1 MKRRILT
8 TTEQLLVALVAVV
21 MTAVTSA
28 TAGEIRHTLTLD
40 PTELKADSIIADDG
54 NAYLY
59 LTIPGLTYTGECG
72 EARIP
77 CRQLSFL
84 VPAYS
89 NNFSISIE
97 NAICGEEYETDLPF
111 YRNRKEDDD
120 KDEKVNLAGLPAEEV
135 ALQAEPRILSDYFV
149 NGDKH
154 IVSVAI
160 PVVRIGDMV
169 SPLLSADV
177 VLSYSECEAG
187 KMDAVPLSVPQ
198 SEFDIDL
205 SGTVVNWPGAAKMSP
220 ERVVSYVESKRYCYI
235 LVPESLRD
243 AINDMVAWKI
253 QKGLSVVVK
262 TVEEIEEDETYA
274 VFTNGGVTS
283 VAVDKESHIRNF
295 LRSEYSRIG
304 AFELL
309 LVGNDFTS
317 APVRKFYKGNPEDAA
332 LETFASPSFIYSD
345 LYFSDMN
352 TEFKLTKI
360 PEGQYTT
367 RYDGFSFNPT
377 LPTGRL
383 LVRDSKEIDTYFK
396 KFLIY
401 QLDPGLGDTSY
412 LDTSLFVKG
421 NDMIFWDNE
430 WYLDNKSV
438 TECIPGLKSIVYRDT
453 VAPTEYS
460 LCFPKGKN
468 VIDDM
473 RNCGLI
479 SLQGHGS
486 PYSIEVSGKHTIGL
500 NNNNW
505 KNCPYIQPLSSS
517 PMTKE
522 WGFKYE
528 EDGNAYDDLKNYGK
542 PSVLYTSACSTSP
555 YGRIDHEDGYKNVY
569 YNMSTAYLFAGD
581 FGGVAFIG
589 TSVDCPIKENNKE
602 EYNFG
607 THLNAN
613 CNLAQCLVNSKTTT
627 TFSKIQPSQLARN
640 LHGDPDIDVWTHG
653 APTEQQTYMTT
664 DFSSVSFSGEGTSG
678 AKIAFYDGM
687 EQSRTFNIILVSAPF
702 SILKKENWNFIRDR
716 DFMVSIFRQ
725 DKLPCLKL
733 FASDSNLKNVSKR
746 YFLRDGVIED
756 CLGQGKF
763 AFNVG
768 SNGRLEISATR
779 KIETSKALH
788 VNEGGNVI
796 LSSLSTAELAAD
808 CVDKDGEL
816 SVEAASV
823 TLKSGFEVKKGGVL
837 SISVNNNK

>member
-8 TTEQLLVALVAVV
+8 ATGRLLVALVALV

-54 NAYLY
+54 NTYLY

-220 ERVVSYVESKRYCYI
+220 ERVVSYGESKRYCYI

-262 TVEEIEEDETYA
+262 TVEEIEGDETYA

-317 APVRKFYKGNPEDAA
+317 APVRKFYKGNPE
-332 LETFASPSFIYSD
+332 TSVSGSFASPYFIYSD

-367 RYDGFSFNPT
+367 RYDDFSFNPT

-383 LVRDSKEIDTYFK
+383 LVRDSKEIDTYFQK
-396 KFLIY
+396 LLIY
-401 QLDPGLGDTSY
+401 QLDPGLGDPSY
-412 LDTSLFVKG
+412 LDTSLLIQGK
-421 NDMIFWDNE
+421 DMIGK
-430 WYLDNKSV
+430 NKSLP
-438 TECIPGLKSIVYRDT
+438 ECITDLNNIIYRDSI
-453 VAPTEYS
+453 APTEYD
-460 LCFPKGKN
+460 LCFPKGKT

-479 SLQGHGS
+479 SVQGHGS
-486 PYSIEVSGKHTIGL
+486 PYSIEVSGNHHKD
-500 NNNNW
+500 W
-505 KNCPYIQPLSSS
+505 QECPYIQPLSSC
-517 PMTKE
+517 PMTKG
-522 WGFKYE
+522 WGVKHE
-528 EDGNAYDDLKNYGK
+528 EKGNAYDDLKNYGK

-555 YGRIDHEDGYKNVY
+555 YGRIDHVDGYKDVY
-569 YNMSTAYLFAGD
+569 YNMSTAYLFAGG

-589 TSVDCPIKENNKE
+589 TSIDCWIDINNIE
-602 EYNFG
+602 EDKFG
-607 THLNAN
+607 TQLNRN
-613 CNLAQCLVNSKTTT
+613 PNLAQSIVNTKTSSTSSDINT
-627 TFSKIQPSQLARN
+627 SQLARN

-779 KIETSKALH
+779 KIETSKAFN

-796 LSSLSTAELAAD
+796 VSSLGTAELAAD
-808 CVDKDGEL
+808 CVDKGGEL
-816 SVEAASV
+816 SVEGSSV

>member
-8 TTEQLLVALVAVV
+8 ATGRLLVALVALV

-54 NAYLY
+54 NTYLY

-262 TVEEIEEDETYA
+262 TVEEIEGDETYA

-317 APVRKFYKGNPEDAA
+317 APVRKFYKGNPE
-332 LETFASPSFIYSD
+332 TSVSGSFASPYFIYSD

-367 RYDGFSFNPT
+367 RYDDFSFNPT

-383 LVRDSKEIDTYFK
+383 LVRDSKEIDTYFQK
-396 KFLIY
+396 LLIY
-401 QLDPGLGDTSY
+401 QLDPGLGDPSY
-412 LDTSLFVKG
+412 LDTSLLIQGK
-421 NDMIFWDNE
+421 DMIGK
-430 WYLDNKSV
+430 NKSLP
-438 TECIPGLKSIVYRDT
+438 ECITDLNNIIYRDSI
-453 VAPTEYS
+453 APTEYD
-460 LCFPKGKN
+460 LCFPKGKT

-479 SLQGHGS
+479 SVQGHGS
-486 PYSIEVSGKHTIGL
+486 PYSIEVSGNHHKD
-500 NNNNW
+500 W
-505 KNCPYIQPLSSS
+505 QECPYIQPLSSC
-517 PMTKE
+517 PMTKG
-522 WGFKYE
+522 WGFKHE
-528 EDGNAYDDLKNYGK
+528 EKGNAYDDLKNYGK

-555 YGRIDHEDGYKNVY
+555 YGRIDHVDGYKDVY
-569 YNMSTAYLFAGD
+569 YNMSTAYLFAGG

-589 TSVDCPIKENNKE
+589 TSIDCWIDINNIE
-602 EYNFG
+602 EDKFG
-607 THLNAN
+607 TQLNRN
-613 CNLAQCLVNSKTTT
+613 PNLAQSIVNTKTSSTSSDINT
-627 TFSKIQPSQLARN
+627 SQLARN

-779 KIETSKALH
+779 KIETSKAFN

-796 LSSLSTAELAAD
+796 VSSLGTAELAAD
-808 CVDKDGEL
+808 CVDKGGEL
-816 SVEAASV
+816 SVEGSSV

>member
-8 TTEQLLVALVAVV
+8 ATGRLLVALVALV

-54 NAYLY
+54 NTYLY

-120 KDEKVNLAGLPAEEV
+120 KYETVNLMGLPAEEV
-135 ALQAEPRILSDYFV
+135 ALQAKPRILSDYFV

-262 TVEEIEEDETYA
+262 TVEEIEGDETYA

-317 APVRKFYKGNPEDAA
+317 APVRKFYKGNPE
-332 LETFASPSFIYSD
+332 TSVSGSFASPYFIYSD

-367 RYDGFSFNPT
+367 RYDDFSFNPT

-383 LVRDSKEIDTYFK
+383 LVRDSKEIDTYFQK
-396 KFLIY
+396 LLIY
-401 QLDPGLGDTSY
+401 QLDPGLGDPSY
-412 LDTSLFVKG
+412 LDTSLLIQGK
-421 NDMIFWDNE
+421 DMIGK
-430 WYLDNKSV
+430 NKSLP
-438 TECIPGLKSIVYRDT
+438 ECITDLNNIIYRDSI
-453 VAPTEYS
+453 APTEYD
-460 LCFPKGKN
+460 LCFPKGKT

-479 SLQGHGS
+479 SVQGHGS
-486 PYSIEVSGKHTIGL
+486 PYSIEVSGNHHKD
-500 NNNNW
+500 W
-505 KNCPYIQPLSSS
+505 QECPYIQPLSSC
-517 PMTKE
+517 PMTKG
-522 WGFKYE
+522 WGFKHE
-528 EDGNAYDDLKNYGK
+528 EKGNAYDDLKNYGK

-555 YGRIDHEDGYKNVY
+555 YGRIDHVDGYKDVY
-569 YNMSTAYLFAGD
+569 YNMSTAYLFAGG

-589 TSVDCPIKENNKE
+589 TSIDCWIDINNIE
-602 EYNFG
+602 EDKFG
-607 THLNAN
+607 TQLNRN
-613 CNLAQCLVNSKTTT
+613 PNLAQSIVNTKTSSTSSDINT
-627 TFSKIQPSQLARN
+627 SQLARN

-779 KIETSKALH
+779 KIETSKAFN

-796 LSSLSTAELAAD
+796 VSSLGTAELAAD
-808 CVDKDGEL
+808 CVDKGGEL
-816 SVEAASV
+816 SVEGSSV

>member
-8 TTEQLLVALVAVV
+8 ATGRLLVALVALV

-54 NAYLY
+54 NTYLY

-187 KMDAVPLSVPQ
+187 EMDAVPLSVPQ

-220 ERVVSYVESKRYCYI
+220 ERVVSYGESKRYCYI

-262 TVEEIEEDETYA
+262 TVEEIEGDETYA

-317 APVRKFYKGNPEDAA
+317 APVRKFYKGNPE
-332 LETFASPSFIYSD
+332 TSVSGSFASPYFIYSD

-367 RYDGFSFNPT
+367 RYDDFSFNPT

-383 LVRDSKEIDTYFK
+383 LVRDSKEIDTYFQK
-396 KFLIY
+396 LLIY
-401 QLDPGLGDTSY
+401 QLDPGLGDPSY
-412 LDTSLFVKG
+412 LDTSLLIQGK
-421 NDMIFWDNE
+421 DMIGK
-430 WYLDNKSV
+430 NKSLP
-438 TECIPGLKSIVYRDT
+438 ECITDLNNIIYRDSI
-453 VAPTEYS
+453 APTEYD
-460 LCFPKGKN
+460 LCFPKGKT

-479 SLQGHGS
+479 SVQGHGS
-486 PYSIEVSGKHTIGL
+486 PYSIEVSGNHHKD
-500 NNNNW
+500 W
-505 KNCPYIQPLSSS
+505 QECPYIQPLSSC
-517 PMTKE
+517 PMTKG
-522 WGFKYE
+522 WGFKHE
-528 EDGNAYDDLKNYGK
+528 EKGNAYDDLKNYGK

-555 YGRIDHEDGYKNVY
+555 YGRIDHVDGYKDVY
-569 YNMSTAYLFAGD
+569 YNMSTAYLFAGG

-589 TSVDCPIKENNKE
+589 TSIDCWIDINNIE
-602 EYNFG
+602 EDKFG
-607 THLNAN
+607 TQLNRN
-613 CNLAQCLVNSKTTT
+613 PNLAQSIVNTKTSSTSSDINT
-627 TFSKIQPSQLARN
+627 SQLARN

-779 KIETSKALH
+779 KIETSKAFN

-796 LSSLSTAELAAD
+796 VSSLGTAELAAD
-808 CVDKDGEL
+808 CVDKGGEL
-816 SVEAASV
+816 SVEGSSV

>member
-8 TTEQLLVALVAVV
+8 ATGRLLVALVALV

-54 NAYLY
+54 NTYLY

-187 KMDAVPLSVPQ
+187 EMDAVPLSVPQ

-220 ERVVSYVESKRYCYI
+220 ERVVSYGESKRYCYI

-262 TVEEIEEDETYA
+262 TVEEIEGDETYA

-317 APVRKFYKGNPEDAA
+317 APVRKFYKGNPE
-332 LETFASPSFIYSD
+332 TSVSGSFASPYFIYSD

-367 RYDGFSFNPT
+367 RYDDFSFNPT

-383 LVRDSKEIDTYFK
+383 LVRDSKEIDTYFQK
-396 KFLIY
+396 LLIY
-401 QLDPGLGDTSY
+401 QLDPGLGDPSY
-412 LDTSLFVKG
+412 LDTSLLIQGK
-421 NDMIFWDNE
+421 DMIGK
-430 WYLDNKSV
+430 NKSLP
-438 TECIPGLKSIVYRDT
+438 ECITDLNNIIYRDSI
-453 VAPTEYS
+453 APTEYD
-460 LCFPKGKN
+460 LCFPKGKT

-479 SLQGHGS
+479 SVQGHGS
-486 PYSIEVSGKHTIGL
+486 PYSIEVSGNHHKD
-500 NNNNW
+500 W
-505 KNCPYIQPLSSS
+505 QECPYIQPLSSC
-517 PMTKE
+517 PMTKG
-522 WGFKYE
+522 WGVKHE
-528 EDGNAYDDLKNYGK
+528 EKGNAYDDLKNYGK

-555 YGRIDHEDGYKNVY
+555 YGRIDHVDGYKDVY
-569 YNMSTAYLFAGD
+569 YNMSTAYLFAGG

-589 TSVDCPIKENNKE
+589 TSIDCWIDINNIE
-602 EYNFG
+602 EDKFG
-607 THLNAN
+607 TQLNRN
-613 CNLAQCLVNSKTTT
+613 PNLAQSIVNTKTSSTSSDINT
-627 TFSKIQPSQLARN
+627 SQLARN

-678 AKIAFYDGM
+678 AKIAFYDGK
-687 EQSRTFNIILVSAPF
+687 EQSRTFNIIFVSAPF
-702 SILKKENWNFIRDR
+702 SILKENWDFIRDR

-779 KIETSKALH
+779 KIETSKAFN

-796 LSSLSTAELAAD
+796 VSSLGTAELAAD
-808 CVDKDGEL
+808 CVDKGGEL
-816 SVEAASV
+816 SVEGSSV

>member
-8 TTEQLLVALVAVV
+8 ATGRLLVALVALV

-54 NAYLY
+54 NTYLY

-187 KMDAVPLSVPQ
+187 EMDAVPLSVPQ

-262 TVEEIEEDETYA
+262 TVEEIEGDETYA

-317 APVRKFYKGNPEDAA
+317 APVRKFYKGNPE
-332 LETFASPSFIYSD
+332 TSVSGSFASPYFIYSD

-367 RYDGFSFNPT
+367 RYDDFSFNPT

-383 LVRDSKEIDTYFK
+383 LVRDSKEIDTYFQK
-396 KFLIY
+396 LLIY
-401 QLDPGLGDTSY
+401 QLDPGLGDPSY
-412 LDTSLFVKG
+412 LDTSLLIQGK
-421 NDMIFWDNE
+421 DMIGK
-430 WYLDNKSV
+430 NKSLP
-438 TECIPGLKSIVYRDT
+438 ECITDLNNIIYRDSI
-453 VAPTEYS
+453 APTEYD
-460 LCFPKGKN
+460 LCFPKGKT

-479 SLQGHGS
+479 SVQGHGS
-486 PYSIEVSGKHTIGL
+486 PYSIEVSGNHHKD
-500 NNNNW
+500 W
-505 KNCPYIQPLSSS
+505 QECPYIQPLSSC
-517 PMTKE
+517 PMTKG
-522 WGFKYE
+522 WGVKHE
-528 EDGNAYDDLKNYGK
+528 EKGNAYDDLKNYGK

-555 YGRIDHEDGYKNVY
+555 YGRIDHVDGYKDVY
-569 YNMSTAYLFAGD
+569 YNMSTAYLFAGG

-589 TSVDCPIKENNKE
+589 TSIDCWIDINNIE
-602 EYNFG
+602 EDKFG
-607 THLNAN
+607 TQLNRN
-613 CNLAQCLVNSKTTT
+613 PNLAQSIVNTKTSSTSSDINT
-627 TFSKIQPSQLARN
+627 SQLARN

-678 AKIAFYDGM
+678 AKIAFYDGK
-687 EQSRTFNIILVSAPF
+687 EQSRTFNIIFVSAPF
-702 SILKKENWNFIRDR
+702 SILKENWDFIRDR

-779 KIETSKALH
+779 KIETSKAFN

-796 LSSLSTAELAAD
+796 VSSLGTAELAAD
-808 CVDKDGEL
+808 CVDKGGEL
-816 SVEAASV
+816 SVEGSSV

>member
-8 TTEQLLVALVAVV
+8 ATGRLLVALVALV

-54 NAYLY
+54 NTYLY

-220 ERVVSYVESKRYCYI
+220 ERVVSYGESKRYCYI

-262 TVEEIEEDETYA
+262 TVEEIEGDETYA

-317 APVRKFYKGNPEDAA
+317 APVRKFYKGNPE
-332 LETFASPSFIYSD
+332 TSVSGSFASPYFIYSD

-367 RYDGFSFNPT
+367 RYDDFSFNPT

-383 LVRDSKEIDTYFK
+383 LVRDSKEIDTYFQK
-396 KFLIY
+396 LLIY
-401 QLDPGLGDTSY
+401 QLDPGLGDPSY
-412 LDTSLFVKG
+412 LDTSLLIQGK
-421 NDMIFWDNE
+421 DMIGK
-430 WYLDNKSV
+430 NKSLP
-438 TECIPGLKSIVYRDT
+438 ECITDLNNIIYRDSI
-453 VAPTEYS
+453 APTEYD
-460 LCFPKGKN
+460 LCFPKGKT

-479 SLQGHGS
+479 SVQGHGS
-486 PYSIEVSGKHTIGL
+486 PYSIEVSGNHHKD
-500 NNNNW
+500 W
-505 KNCPYIQPLSSS
+505 QECPYIQPLSSC
-517 PMTKE
+517 PMTKG
-522 WGFKYE
+522 WGVKHE
-528 EDGNAYDDLKNYGK
+528 EKGNAYDDLKNYGK

-555 YGRIDHEDGYKNVY
+555 YGRIDHVDGYKDVY
-569 YNMSTAYLFAGD
+569 YNMSTAYLFAGG

-589 TSVDCPIKENNKE
+589 TSIDCWIDINNIE
-602 EYNFG
+602 EDKFG
-607 THLNAN
+607 TQLNRN
-613 CNLAQCLVNSKTTT
+613 PNLAQSIVNTKTSSTSSDINT
-627 TFSKIQPSQLARN
+627 SQLARN

-678 AKIAFYDGM
+678 AKIAFYDGK
-687 EQSRTFNIILVSAPF
+687 EQSRTFNIIFVSAPF
-702 SILKKENWNFIRDR
+702 SILKENWDFIRDR

-779 KIETSKALH
+779 KIETSKAFN

-796 LSSLSTAELAAD
+796 VSSLGTAELAAD
-808 CVDKDGEL
+808 CVDKGGEL
-816 SVEAASV
+816 SVEGSSV

>member
-8 TTEQLLVALVAVV
+8 ATGRLLVALVALV

-54 NAYLY
+54 NTYLY

-262 TVEEIEEDETYA
+262 TVEEIEGDETYA

-317 APVRKFYKGNPEDAA
+317 APVRKFYKGNPE
-332 LETFASPSFIYSD
+332 TSVSGSFASPYFIYSD

-367 RYDGFSFNPT
+367 RYDDFSFNPT

-383 LVRDSKEIDTYFK
+383 LVRDSKEIDTYFQK
-396 KFLIY
+396 LLIY
-401 QLDPGLGDTSY
+401 QLDPGLGDPSY
-412 LDTSLFVKG
+412 LDTSLLIQGK
-421 NDMIFWDNE
+421 DMIGK
-430 WYLDNKSV
+430 NKSLP
-438 TECIPGLKSIVYRDT
+438 ECITDLNNIIYRDSI
-453 VAPTEYS
+453 APTEYD
-460 LCFPKGKN
+460 LCFPKGKT

-479 SLQGHGS
+479 SVQGHGS
-486 PYSIEVSGKHTIGL
+486 PYSIEVSGNHHKD
-500 NNNNW
+500 W
-505 KNCPYIQPLSSS
+505 QECPYIQPLSSC
-517 PMTKE
+517 PMTKG
-522 WGFKYE
+522 WGFKHE
-528 EDGNAYDDLKNYGK
+528 EKGNAYDDLKNYGK

-555 YGRIDHEDGYKNVY
+555 YGRIDHVDGYKDVY
-569 YNMSTAYLFAGD
+569 YNMSTAYLFAGG

-589 TSVDCPIKENNKE
+589 TSIDCWIDINNIE
-602 EYNFG
+602 EDKFG
-607 THLNAN
+607 TQLNRN
-613 CNLAQCLVNSKTTT
+613 PNLAQSIVNTKTSSTSSDINT
-627 TFSKIQPSQLARN
+627 SQLARN

-678 AKIAFYDGM
+678 AKIAFYDGK

-779 KIETSKALH
+779 KIETSKAFN

-796 LSSLSTAELAAD
+796 VSSLGTAELAAD
-808 CVDKDGEL
+808 CVDKGGEL
-816 SVEAASV
+816 SVEGSSV